1 MNKIY
6 YGVEVAFSKENYDT
20 IYNLLYA
27 EGIKTILEENGIIKF
42 SIEDKNSSELIK
54 SKLLSLPSITEK
66 DIFIS
71 KLENQ
76 DWNMEWEKSIE
87 PVYIKDKIIV
97 YPSWKK
103 NELKNPNGKILIEI
117 DPKMSFGTGHNET
130 TQMMLEL
137 MYDYIDNNDKYL
149 LDYGCGTAVL
159 AIAGIKLGVKLAVA
173 IDIDKD
179 SILNAME
186 CVRKNEVS
194 NIVKLYKTNINEI
207 SEKDF
212 DIIVC
217 NIDRTVILGNLKTI
231 HAKLKPGGKLFIT
244 GILREEEN
252 EVKDSFKKQKFEL
265 IETRNKAEWLAFYTT
280 KQPVIPAKAE
290 I

>member
-1 MNKIY
+1 
-6 YGVEVAFSKENYDT
+6 
-20 IYNLLYA
+20 
-27 EGIKTILEENGIIKF
+27 
-42 SIEDKNSSELIK
+42 
-54 SKLLSLPSITEK
+54 
-66 DIFIS
+66 
-71 KLENQ
+71 
-76 DWNMEWEKSIE
+76 MEWEKSIE

-97 YPSWKK
+97 YPSWKN

-173 IDIDKD
+173 IDIDED

-186 CVRKNEVS
+186 CMRKNEVS

-252 EVKDSFKKQKFEL
+252 EVKDSLKKQKFEL

>member
-6 YGVEVAFSKENYDT
+6 YGVEVALSKENYDT

-231 HAKLKPGGKLFIT
+231 NSKLKPGGKLFIT

>member
-27 EGIKTILEENGIIKF
+27 EGIITILEENGIIKF

-173 IDIDKD
+173 IDIDED

>member
-265 IETRNKAEWLAFYTT
+265 IETSNKAEWLAFYTT

>member
-97 YPSWKK
+97 YPSWKN

-173 IDIDKD
+173 IDIDED

-194 NIVKLYKTNINEI
+194 NIVKLYKANINEI

>member
-130 TQMMLEL
+130 TQMMLEM

-173 IDIDKD
+173 IDIDED

-194 NIVKLYKTNINEI
+194 NIVKLYKANINEI

>member
-173 IDIDKD
+173 IDIDEE

-231 HAKLKPGGKLFIT
+231 NSKLKPGGKLFIT

>member
-149 LDYGCGTAVL
+149 LDYGCGTAIL

-231 HAKLKPGGKLFIT
+231 NSKLKPGGKLFIT

>member
-194 NIVKLYKTNINEI
+194 NIVKLYKANINEI

>member
-130 TQMMLEL
+130 TQMMLEM

-194 NIVKLYKTNINEI
+194 NIVKLYKANINEI

>member
-173 IDIDKD
+173 IDIDED